1 MIEKTKFSFYLN
13 FISIISKIAKLS
25 SFKNSVLKPM
35 KTLKNYFLIILIAYF
50 SVACGGGASDQ
61 ASKEENTNK
70 QENASNSKQ
79 IAFSQGCNLDKVQ
92 FDKAEVFEP
101 LAASLPENKQAG
113 RVSLLQYAPKRMSQG
128 RQGSCTAW
136 ASAYAAATILH
147 AASTGENPDKIA
159 FSPAFVYN
167 QITQGNC
174 TGTNIGQ
181 TLEKLSEEGSLTLA
195 EFPYTDR
202 SCDTEPNGQQMQK
215 AERYKLRGFNRL
227 TLKSDEYKI
236 DREAIKQN
244 ISQGAPV
251 VVGMAVGGSFY
262 ELSNGSEIWQPT
274 QRDRAALKKSL
285 GGNIVD
291 DGGSDSFG
299 GHAMCVVGFDDSY
312 QGGAFQIMNSWGE
325 NWGNK
330 GVFWMKYDDFEYFT
344 NAFYGEAYG
353 MYPLPKKNRE
363 FDFECAIGLL
373 ENQRNTYFPFKA
385 KGGNVFETTK
395 VIPQNTKFK
404 IAVKNE
410 VECYTYVFGQE
421 TNGTSY
427 VLFPYTEK
435 HSPFMG
441 IVGAR
446 LFPKDYSMQL
456 DKVGTKDVMAVI
468 FTKTK
473 IDYKAMNDKISQSR
487 AGSYQA
493 KIAEALGTT
502 AVQNVKFTAG
512 DKIYFSAKSGGKN
525 AVAVVFEMNKK

>member
-1 MIEKTKFSFYLN
+1 MKTIKHYFPIFLFSF
-13 FISIISKIAKLS
+13 
-25 SFKNSVLKPM
+25 
-35 KTLKNYFLIILIAYF
+35 FLF
-50 SVACGGGASDQ
+50 ACGGSENSTENSADEQSQNNQQQ
-61 ASKEENTNK
+61 A
-70 QENASNSKQ
+70 
-79 IAFSQGCNLDKVQ
+79 AFSQGCNLDKVE

-101 LAASLPENKQAG
+101 LATSLPENKQAG
-113 RVSLLQYAPKRMSQG
+113 RVSLLEFAPKRKSQG
-128 RQGSCTAW
+128 SQGSCTAW

-147 AASTGENPDKIA
+147 AAATGGNPDKIA
-159 FSPAFVYN
+159 FSPSFVYN

-174 TGTNIGQ
+174 TGTHIGA
-181 TLEKLSEEGSLTLA
+181 TLDKLSEEGVLSLA
-195 EFPYTDR
+195 EFPYTDK
-202 SCDTEPNGQQMQK
+202 SCSTEPNNQQIQK
-215 AERYKLRGFNRL
+215 AKNYKLRGYNRL
-227 TLKSDEYKI
+227 TLKDDDYKI
-236 DREAIKQN
+236 DKEAIKQN

-251 VVGMAVGGSFY
+251 VIGMAVGGTFY
-262 ELSNGSEIWQPT
+262 DITNGSEIWKPT
-274 QRDRAALKKSL
+274 QKDRNAIKKNL
-285 GGNIVD
+285 DGHIVD
-291 DGGSDSFG
+291 DGGGESFG
-299 GHAMCVVGFDDSY
+299 GHAMCVIGFDDSY
-312 QGGAFQIMNSWGE
+312 EGGAFQIMNSWGE

-330 GVFWMKYDDFEYFT
+330 GTFWMRYEDFEYFT

-373 ENQRNTYFPFKA
+373 ENKSSTYFPFKA

-446 LFPKDYSMQL
+446 LFPKDYSLQL
-456 DKVGTKDVMAVI
+456 DNVGTKDVMAVI
-468 FTKTK
+468 FTKEK
-473 IDYKAMNDKISQSR
+473 IDYKALNDKISQSS
-487 AGSYQA
+487 GSTYQA
-493 KIAEALGTT
+493 KIAQALGST
-502 AVQNVKFTAG
+502 AVENVKFTGG
-512 DKIYFSAKSGGKN
+512 DKIYFSAKSAGKN

>member
-1 MIEKTKFSFYLN
+1 
-13 FISIISKIAKLS
+13 
-25 SFKNSVLKPM
+25 M
-35 KTLKNYFLIILIAYF
+35 KTIQNYLPIFVLCFCLL
-50 SVACGGGASDQ
+50 ACGGNENSTSEESQQDDQ
-61 ASKEENTNK
+61 VAK
-70 QENASNSKQ
+70 QQ
-79 IAFSQGCNLDKVQ
+79 TDFSQGCNLNKVQ

-101 LAASLPENKQAG
+101 LATSLPENKQAG
-113 RVSLLQYAPKRMSQG
+113 RVSLLEFAPKRKSQG
-128 RQGSCTAW
+128 SQGSCTAW

-147 AASTGENPDKIA
+147 AAASGENPDKIA

-167 QITQGNC
+167 QLTKGNC
-174 TGTNIGQ
+174 TGTHIGA
-181 TLEKLSEEGSLTLA
+181 TLDKLSEEGTLSLA
-195 EFPYTDR
+195 EFPYTDK
-202 SCDTEPNGQQMQK
+202 SCDTEPSNQQMQK
-215 AERYKLRGFNRL
+215 AKNYKLRGYNRL
-227 TLKSDEYKI
+227 TLKDDDYKI
-236 DREAIKQN
+236 DKEAIKQN

-251 VVGMAVGGSFY
+251 VIGMAVGGTFY
-262 ELSNGSEIWQPT
+262 NITNGSEIWKPT
-274 QRDRAALKKSL
+274 QKDRNAIKKSL
-285 GGNIVD
+285 DGHIVD
-291 DGGSDSFG
+291 DGGGESFG
-299 GHAMCVVGFDDSY
+299 GHAMCVVGFDDGY
-312 QGGAFQIMNSWGE
+312 EGGAFQIMNSWGE

-330 GVFWMKYDDFEYFT
+330 GMFWMKYDDFEYFT

-373 ENQRNTYFPFKA
+373 ENKSMTYFPFKS

-404 IAVKNE
+404 IAVKND

-446 LFPKDYSMQL
+446 LFPKDYSLQL
-456 DKVGTKDVMAVI
+456 DNIGTKDVMAVI
-468 FTKTK
+468 FTKEK
-473 IDYKAMNDKISQSR
+473 LDYKALNEKISQSS
-487 AGSYQA
+487 GSTYQA
-493 KIAEALGTT
+493 KIAQALGSA
-502 AVQNVKFTAG
+502 AVQNVKFTGG